1 MPTRLPR
8 RAWTDLPAAATVG
21 GVACRTLLAAACL
34 GGASLLPVHAAE
46 PASDVATETVMPVV
60 KVKAAAPDATTEGS
74 GAYTTGSSQAATRL
88 KLSPRE
94 TPQSVSVITRSQLDD
109 FGLRSVNDALA
120 GSTGVT
126 VERVETDRTYF
137 TARGF
142 DVLNFQL
149 DGLGLPFATGDQLGD
164 IDTAV
169 FDRVEV
175 LRGANGLLSSTG
187 NPSATINFVRK
198 RPTPQA
204 QASAALTLGSWNQ
217 RRVDADLAGPLNPE
231 GSVRARLVAATQKGD
246 SYLDR
251 YALEKNLVYG
261 VVEID
266 VAPEL
271 RFTVGHLQQH
281 NLPNSPMWGALTL
294 LDGSGNRLAYDRSA
308 STSADWAY
316 WNTEDVQTFA
326 ELARDLGQGWNAK
339 AVLTRREL
347 SSDGEML
354 YIYDGVDPDTK
365 VQTFYSYPS
374 KYGHREVQSLLDLYA
389 TGPFTLGGRRHELVV
404 GLNASRSRNA
414 LRSIYADVGVPLT
427 LEQVL
432 AGSFPHPDFGT
443 TVAGQADF
451 VDERRTLYSSARFNL
466 ADDLKLIGGLNLT
479 QVHSDGVQY
488 GEVHGYDV
496 SKATPYLG
504 LVKDLDAQH
513 SLYANYARIFNP
525 QYRLDINNA
534 TLPPVEGSNLELGAK
549 AEWLRKK
556 LQGSVAVFRTEQNN
570 TAEFA
575 GYVGVE
581 SRYKP
586 IDARSTGIELEL
598 AGSLTPHWQLIA
610 GYTQLRLT
618 GSDGQD
624 VRRFVPRK
632 TLRVSTA
639 YRPAAVPGLSLGA
652 QARWQDD
659 IQGESVNVQQ
669 PAYTVL
675 DLMARYEINQRLSV
689 TANLNNVTDETYLTS
704 LQWAQAFHGAPRHGT
719 VTLNWTF

>member
-1 MPTRLPR
+1 MPTRPPH
-8 RAWTDLPAAATVG
+8 RAWTDLSAAASAG
-21 GVACRTLLAAACL
+21 RTLLAAACM
-34 GGASLLPVHAAE
+34 GGSTLLPVHAAE
-46 PASDVATETVMPVV
+46 PAADPAAEAVLPVV

-74 GAYTTGSSQAATRL
+74 GAYTAGSSQAATRL

-94 TPQSVSVITRSQLDD
+94 TPQSVSVITRTQLDD
-109 FGLRSVNDALA
+109 FGLRSINDALA

-217 RRVDADLAGPLNPE
+217 RRVEADLAGPLNPE

-251 YALEKNLVYG
+251 YSLEKNLVYG

-271 RFTVGHLQQH
+271 RFSVGHLQQR
-281 NLPNSPMWGALTL
+281 NLPDSPMWGALTL
-294 LDGSGNRLAYDRSA
+294 LDANGNRLAYDRSA
-308 STSADWAY
+308 STAANWAY
-316 WNTEDVQTFA
+316 WNTQDVQTFA
-326 ELARDLGQGWNAK
+326 ELARDLGQGWAAK

-347 SSDGEML
+347 GSDGEML
-354 YIYDGVDPDTK
+354 YIYDDVQGG

-374 KYGHREVQSLLDLYA
+374 KYSHREVQNLLDLYA
-389 TGPFTLGGRRHELVV
+389 TGPFTLGGRRHELAV

-414 LRSIYADVGVPLT
+414 LRSIYADVGEPLT

-432 AGSFPHPDFGT
+432 AGSFPHPDFGS

-479 QVHSDGVQY
+479 QVHSGGLQY
-488 GEVHGYDV
+488 GEVHAYDV
-496 SKATPYLG
+496 TKGTPYLG

-525 QYRLDINNA
+525 QYKLDINNA

-549 AEWLRKK
+549 AEWLRKR

-570 TAEFA
+570 TAAFDQYTA
-575 GYVGVE
+575 TFE

-586 IDARSTGIELEL
+586 IDARSTGFELEL
-598 AGSLTPHWQLIA
+598 VGSLTPHWQMNA

-639 YRPAAVPGLSLGA
+639 YKPAVVPGLSLGA
-652 QARWQDD
+652 QARWQDEIRSD
-659 IQGESVNVQQ
+659 LIDVVQ

-675 DLMARYEINQRLSV
+675 DLMARYEVNQRLSV
-689 TANLNNVTDETYLTS
+689 TANLNNLTDETYLTS
-704 LQWAQAFHGAPRHGT
+704 LQWAQAFHGAPRHGS

>member
-1 MPTRLPR
+1 MHICLPR
-8 RAWTDLPAAATVG
+8 HAWNADLPVAAH
-21 GVACRTLLAAACL
+21 ACRKLLAAACL
-34 GGASLLPVHAAE
+34 GASALLPALAME
-46 PASDVATETVMPVV
+46 PAIETVLPVV
-60 KVKAAAPDATTEGS
+60 TVKAAAPDATTEGS
-74 GAYTTGSSQAATRL
+74 GAYTTGSSQGATRL

-94 TPQSVSVITRSQLDD
+94 TPQSVSVITRTQLDD
-109 FGLRSVNDALA
+109 FGLRSANDALA

-142 DVLNFQL
+142 DIMNFQL

-169 FDRVEV
+169 YDRVEV

-198 RPTPQA
+198 RPTAQA

-217 RRVDADLAGPLNPE
+217 RRVDADLAGPLNAE

-266 VAPEL
+266 MAPDL

-281 NLPNSPMWGALTL
+281 NLPNSPLWGGLTL
-294 LDGSGNRLAYDRSA
+294 LDGNGDRLAYERSA
-308 STSADWAY
+308 STAADWAY

-326 ELARDLGQGWNAK
+326 ELSRDLGHGWNAK

-347 SSDGEML
+347 GSDGEML
-354 YIYDGVDPDTK
+354 YIYDGVDAGTK
-365 VQTFYSYPS
+365 VQTFFSYPS
-374 KYGHREVQSLLDLYA
+374 KYSHREVQSLFDLYA

-404 GLNASRSRNA
+404 GLNASRSLNA

-427 LEQVL
+427 LDQVL
-432 AGSFPHPDFGT
+432 AGSLAQPAFGST
-443 TVAGQADF
+443 IGGLADF
-451 VDERRTLYSSARFNL
+451 VDERRTLYSSARVNL

-479 QVHSDGVQY
+479 QVHSDGEQY
-488 GEVHGYDV
+488 GEVHRYDL
-496 SKATPYLG
+496 SKGTPYLG
-504 LVKDLDAQH
+504 VVKDLDAQH

-525 QYRLDINNA
+525 QYKLDMHDAIV
-534 TLPPVEGSNLELGAK
+534 PPVQGSNLELGAK

-570 TAEFA
+570 TAEAA
-575 GYVGVE
+575 GLLGGQT
-581 SRYKP
+581 RYKP

-598 AGSLTPHWQLIA
+598 VGSLAPNWQLQA

-632 TLRVSTA
+632 TLRVSTT
-639 YRPAAVPGLSLGA
+639 YKPAAMPGLSVGG
-652 QARWQDD
+652 QARWQDEVS
-659 IQGESVNVQQ
+659 GSTVPPAVQ

-675 DLMARYEINQRLSV
+675 DLMVRYEVNPQLSL
-689 TANLNNVTDETYLTS
+689 TANLNNVTDATYLTS
-704 LQWAQAFHGAPRHGT
+704 LQWPQGYYGAPRHGS